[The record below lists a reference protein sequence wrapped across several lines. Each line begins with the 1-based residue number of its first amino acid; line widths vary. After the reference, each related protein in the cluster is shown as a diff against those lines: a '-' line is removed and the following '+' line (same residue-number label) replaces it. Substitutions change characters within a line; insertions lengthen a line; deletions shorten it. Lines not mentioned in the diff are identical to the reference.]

1 MKRVVIIGA
10 GPAGLTAA
18 INAVSDDTSVTI
30 LESNSEVGKKLL
42 LTGNGRCNYFNEIFN
57 VNKFYSNNN
66 EFLNMI
72 INEDNID
79 RVYKFFNN
87 LGIETKVKNGY
98 MYPYSNKAS
107 TIRNTLLD
115 ECLLKGVDIRYNY
128 TVERIEY
135 VRDHYVIDKTI
146 ECDYV
151 IVATGGLSIPKTG
164 STGFAKKV
172 SEEFDLTYVPNTPSL
187 VKLLTDSDLNIVSGV
202 RCDAEV
208 SLFVDN
214 KRIKSELG
222 EIQFNKDSISG
233 ICVFN
238 ISREAR
244 IGLNRNR
251 KVNLFVNLLPQV
263 KYEDMVS
270 YLDNK
275 AKNLKDITVSSFLSR
290 IFNDKIV
297 KYLLNVS
304 SVKETKM
311 YNNLSQEEKIN
322 IAKNISKLKFN
333 IIDTGDYSS
342 AEVTTGGVSL
352 LELNLDSFECIR
364 QKGLFFIGECVDV
377 DGDCGGYNLGFAW
390 ISGILACS
398 YIRGKNDKN

>member
-1 MKRVVIIGA
+1 MKRVVIIGG

-18 INAVSDDTSVTI
+18 INARSEDTEVTI
-30 LESNSEVGKKLL
+30 LESNGEVGKKLL
-42 LTGNGRCNYFNEIFN
+42 LTGNGRCNYFNEIIDTT
-57 VNKFYSNNN
+57 KYYSNNDN
-66 EFLNMI
+66 LLDSI

-107 TIRNTLLD
+107 TIRNALLD
-115 ECLLKGVDIRYNY
+115 ECLLRGVDIRYNY
-128 TVERIEY
+128 TVEKIEY
-135 VRDHYVIDKTI
+135 VDDHYLIDRTI

-151 IVATGGLSIPKTG
+151 IVATGGLSLPKTG
-164 STGFAKKV
+164 STGFAKDV
-172 SEEFDLTYVPNTPSL
+172 SDEFELIYVPNSPSL
-187 VKLLTDSDLNIVSGV
+187 VKLSTDSDLSLISGV
-202 RCDAEV
+202 RCDAKV

-214 KRIKSELG
+214 KHVKSELG

-238 ISREAR
+238 ISRSAIKGVEK
-244 IGLNRNR
+244 NK
-251 KVNLFVNLLPQV
+251 KVTLFVDLLPQV

-270 YLDNK
+270 FLDNK
-275 AKNLKDITVSSFLSR
+275 ARNLKDITVYSFLSR
-290 IFNDKIV
+290 IFNEKIV
-297 KYLLNVS
+297 SYILKVS
-304 SVKETKM
+304 SVKDIKI

-333 IIDTGDYSS
+333 INGGGDYTT
-342 AEVTTGGVSL
+342 AEVTTGGISL
-352 LELNLDSFECIR
+352 LELNLSNFECKR

-390 ISGILACS
+390 ISGILAGS
-398 YIRGKNDKN
+398 YLRGLK

>member
-18 INAVSDDTSVTI
+18 INACGDDTSVTI

-42 LTGNGRCNYFNEIFN
+42 LTGNGRCNYFNEVIN
-57 VNKFYSNNN
+57 TSKYYSNDDNLLEN
-66 EFLNMI
+66 I

-107 TIRNTLLD
+107 TIRNALLD
-115 ECLLKGVDIRYNY
+115 ECLLRGVDIRYNY
-128 TVERIEY
+128 TVEKIEY
-135 VRDHYVIDKTI
+135 INNHYLIDKTI
-146 ECDYV
+146 ECDFV
-151 IVATGGLSIPKTG
+151 VVATGGLSIPKTG
-164 STGFAKKV
+164 STGFAKEV
-172 SEEFDLTYVPNTPSL
+172 TNDFDLLYVPNSPSL
-187 VKLLTDSDLNIVSGV
+187 VKLYTDSDLSLISGV
-202 RCDAEV
+202 RCDARV

-214 KRIKSELG
+214 KHIKSEDG

-238 ISREAR
+238 ISRSAIKGIEK
-244 IGLNRNR
+244 NK
-251 KVNLFVNLLPQV
+251 KVTLFVDLLPQV

-270 YLDNK
+270 FLDNK
-275 AKNLKDITVSSFLSR
+275 ARNLKDITVYSFLSR
-290 IFNDKIV
+290 IFNEKIV
-297 KYLLNVS
+297 NYILKVS
-304 SVKETKM
+304 SVKDIKI
-311 YNNLSQEEKIN
+311 YNKLSLEEKIN

-333 IIDTGDYSS
+333 INGGGDYTT

-352 LELNLDSFECIR
+352 LELDLNSFEAKR

-390 ISGILACS
+390 ISGILAGS
-398 YIRGKNDKN
+398 FIRGLK

>member
-18 INAVSDDTSVTI
+18 INAVSEDTSVTI

-42 LTGNGRCNYFNEIFN
+42 LTGNGRCNYFNEDFS
-57 VNKFYSNNN
+57 VDKFYSNNN
-66 EFLNMI
+66 EFLNKI

-79 RVYKFFNN
+79 KVYKFFNN
-87 LGIETKVKNGY
+87 LGIVTKVKNGY

-107 TIRNTLLD
+107 TIRNALLD
-115 ECLLKGVDIRYNY
+115 ECLLRGVDIRYNY
-128 TVERIEY
+128 TVEKIEY

-151 IVATGGLSIPKTG
+151 VVATGGLSIPKTG

-172 SEEFDLTYVPNTPSL
+172 SSDFELGYVPNTPSL
-187 VKLLTDSDLNIVSGV
+187 VKLTSDLDLNQVSGV

-214 KRIKSELG
+214 KKMKSEVG

-233 ICVFN
+233 ICVLN
-238 ISREAR
+238 ISRNAI
-244 IGLNRNR
+244 IGINRNR
-251 KVNLFVNLLPQV
+251 KVNVFVNFLPQI

-270 YLDNK
+270 FLDNK
-275 AKNLKDITVSSFLSR
+275 AMNMKNITVSAFLSR
-290 IFNDKIV
+290 IFNDKLV
-297 KYLLNVS
+297 KFILNVS
-304 SVKETKM
+304 SVKETKI

-322 IAKNISKLKFN
+322 IAKNISKMKFN
-333 IIDTGDYSS
+333 IVSGGDYST

-352 LELNLDSFECIR
+352 LELNLNNFECFR

-390 ISGILACS
+390 ISGILAGS
-398 YIRGKNDKN
+398 YIRGNHD

>member
-1 MKRVVIIGA
+1 MKRVVIIGG

-18 INAVSDDTSVTI
+18 INARSEDTEVTI
-30 LESNSEVGKKLL
+30 LESNGEVGKKLL
-42 LTGNGRCNYFNEIFN
+42 LTGNGRCNYFNEIIDTT
-57 VNKFYSNNN
+57 KYYSNNDN
-66 EFLNMI
+66 LLDSI

-107 TIRNTLLD
+107 TIRNALLD
-115 ECLLKGVDIRYNY
+115 ECLLRGVDIRYNY
-128 TVERIEY
+128 TVEKIEY
-135 VRDHYVIDKTI
+135 VDDHYLIDRTI

-151 IVATGGLSIPKTG
+151 IVATGGLSLPKTG
-164 STGFAKKV
+164 STGFAKDV
-172 SEEFDLTYVPNTPSL
+172 SDEFELIYVPNSPSL
-187 VKLLTDSDLNIVSGV
+187 VKLSTDSDLSLISGV
-202 RCDAEV
+202 RCDAKV

-214 KRIKSELG
+214 KHVKSELG

-238 ISREAR
+238 ISRSAIKGVEK
-244 IGLNRNR
+244 NK
-251 KVNLFVNLLPQV
+251 KVTLFVDLLPQV

-270 YLDNK
+270 FLDNK
-275 AKNLKDITVSSFLSR
+275 ARNLKDITVYSFLSR
-290 IFNDKIV
+290 IFNEKIV
-297 KYLLNVS
+297 SYILKVS
-304 SVKETKM
+304 SVKDIKI

-333 IIDTGDYSS
+333 INGGGDYTT
-342 AEVTTGGVSL
+342 AEVTTGGISL
-352 LELNLDSFECIR
+352 LELNLSDFECKR
-364 QKGLFFIGECVDV
+364 QKGLFFVGECVDV

-390 ISGILACS
+390 ISGILAGS
-398 YIRGKNDKN
+398 YLRGLK